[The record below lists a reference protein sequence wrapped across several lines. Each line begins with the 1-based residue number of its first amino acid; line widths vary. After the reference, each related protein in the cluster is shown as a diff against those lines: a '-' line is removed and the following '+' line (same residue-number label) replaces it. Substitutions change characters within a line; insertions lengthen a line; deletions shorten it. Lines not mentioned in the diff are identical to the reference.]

1 MAKQYCSEITHR
13 QQIMFTDIITTYL
26 SAAAAAAARRR
37 ALKAATHTSE
47 LVGN

>member
-1 MAKQYCSEITHR
+1 
-13 QQIMFTDIITTYL
+13 MFTDIITTYL
-26 SAAAAAAARRR
+26 SAAAAARRR